1 MKSLL
6 IPLFCSVSLLAT
18 DVYAQTVKKWVDEEG
33 VTHYS
38 DIAPDSGRRVEEVNL
53 PAVEEDAE
61 DTREADDITQR
72 IKDQAAQM
80 ELERKQREADAA
92 AEQREQ
98 ELEEALSREEI
109 IEAPR
114 KDKDRSK
121 RLIPLKEPGPH
132 ISPLRER
139 ELRKNQ

>member
-6 IPLFCSVSLLAT
+6 ILLFCCVFLLAT
-18 DVYAQTVKKWVDEEG
+18 AAHAQTVKKWVDEEG

-38 DIAPDSGRRVEEVNL
+38 DVAPGSAREVEQVNL
-53 PAVEEDAE
+53 PDVEEE
-61 DTREADDITQR
+61 DVEEADDITQR

-109 IEAPR
+109 IEAPK
-114 KDKDRSK
+114 KDKDRSR